1 MRHLLVSCSV
11 LSLYLLLEMPLASQE
26 MVEEMKKRN
35 SQRCKCQQMM
45 DGPAAADPGA
55 ERKVGKS
62 RGGGC
67 VWVGFGRGKI
77 EVGIQGTRKS
87 SLD

>member
-11 LSLYLLLEMPLASQE
+11 LSLYLLLELLLELPLASQE

-35 SQRCKCQQMM
+35 SLRCKCQQMM
-45 DGPAAADPGA
+45 GGPAAADPGA

-62 RGGGC
+62 LGGSCSG
-67 VWVGFGRGKI
+67 
-77 EVGIQGTRKS
+77 
-87 SLD
+87 LDLEGAG

>member
-1 MRHLLVSCSV
+1 M
-11 LSLYLLLEMPLASQE
+11 
-26 MVEEMKKRN
+26 EEMKKRN

-67 VWVGFGRGKI
+67 SGSDLEGAR
-77 EVGIQGTRKS
+77 
-87 SLD
+87 

>member
-1 MRHLLVSCSV
+1 M

-35 SQRCKCQQMM
+35 SQRCKCQRMTG
-45 DGPAAADPGA
+45 GPAAADPGA

-62 RGGGC
+62 RGGGY
-67 VWVGFGRGKI
+67 VLVRFGRGKI
-77 EVGIQGTRKS
+77 EVGIQGTRKN